1 MRQEAKLSKQ
11 FMDAFERYAKSE
23 VCVHKVSDTPVS
35 YGQGDSRQQ
44 FSNPRAVDYIGVWR
58 GRGLAIEFKYEK
70 GTSMA
75 FSKVR
80 DDQKKFLTEFAN
92 AGGIALVAIFW
103 DYIAVHPGIE
113 APPHVLEVYDARK
126 FFQIAGSSQKKS
138 MQHMHRRN
146 YALVETIEPGMP
158 IHKNQRNNQSW
169 DFLSFERFLESQ
181 PEYKREP
188 F

>member
-11 FMDAFERYAKSE
+11 FMDAFERFAKSE
-23 VCVHKVSDTPVS
+23 VCIHKVSDNAVS
-35 YGQGDSRQQ
+35 YGMGDARQQ
-44 FSNPRAVDYIGVWR
+44 FSNPRAVDYLGVWR

-103 DYIAVHPGIE
+103 ETPTIPA
-113 APPHVLEVYDARK
+113 VLEVCTADVFVEAEKRAVRK
-126 FFQIAGSSQKKS
+126 SVPNVHSRCLKMDYVMLNNA
-138 MQHMHRRN
+138 
-146 YALVETIEPGMP
+146 AVIE
-158 IHKNQRNNQSW
+158 KNQRNNQSW
-169 DFLSFERFLESQ
+169 DLLAFEKLLESQ